1 MQQRKLSRDIPD
13 YVLLPFVNIHSDLP
27 EILDSSPNGP
37 YSSGADRRRA
47 RREKER
53 LKHKTQR

>member
-1 MQQRKLSRDIPD
+1 MQQRKLSRDVPD
-13 YVLLPFVNIHSDLP
+13 YVLLPFVNIRSGLP
-27 EILDSSPNGP
+27 EILDSSPGGL

-53 LKHKTQR
+53 LKHKAKR

>member
-13 YVLLPFVNIHSDLP
+13 YVLLPFVNSRPSLP
-27 EILDSSPNGP
+27 EILDSSPTGL

-53 LKHKTQR
+53 LKHKSKR